1 MYNVIMYL
9 CLCDLFYI
17 LFVLLLD
24 LWNVKSNQITHN
36 YTFWEFTQY
45 SKFSWKMRRLHTRI
59 LRLKSD
65 VQRLAGNPCTSCYLI
80 KTVYRVV

>member
-1 MYNVIMYL
+1 MYL
-9 CLCDLFYI
+9 WLCDLFYI

-24 LWNVKSNQITHN
+24 LWNVKSNQITDI

-45 SKFSWKMRRLHTRI
+45 FKFSWKMRGLHARI

-65 VQRLAGNPCTSCYLI
+65 VQRLAGNHCTSCCLI
-80 KTVYRVV
+80 ETVYSVV